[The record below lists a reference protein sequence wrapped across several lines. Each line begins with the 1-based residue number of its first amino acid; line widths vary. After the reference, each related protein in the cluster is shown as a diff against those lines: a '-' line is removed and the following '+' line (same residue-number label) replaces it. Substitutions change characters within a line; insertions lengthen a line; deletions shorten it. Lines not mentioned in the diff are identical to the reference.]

1 MSGQRE
7 GSAPVRPQPA
17 WLSDLPGMVAQW
29 HPTRN
34 EPLDPLT
41 LRVGSHRRVWWR
53 CAQGHEW
60 QAKVGSRTRR
70 ETGCPV
76 CSVRRVSPTR
86 NLAALYPEI
95 ATTWHSTANAPLTPD
110 EVSPASSRRVWWR
123 CAVGHEW
130 QVAVANRVMYDCPF
144 CSGRRVTAAI
154 SLAALYPN
162 VAREWHPSRNGTRTP
177 ETVKPRSSIPV
188 WWLCGRCGHEWRTP
202 PSSRTVRGGRV
213 PGMRVAFLLPGGR
226 SALGDASWHRG
237 AVASDRERSREP
249 GGGHLRFRTPGV
261 VAVRTWS
268 LLGDDGQQPRHRQN
282 RLPVLRG

>member
-17 WLSDLPGMVAQW
+17 WLSDLPGMLAQW
-29 HPTRN
+29 HPTGN
-34 EPLDPLT
+34 GPLDPLT

-76 CSVRRVSPTR
+76 CSGRRVSPAR
-86 NLAALYPEI
+86 NLAALYPEV
-95 ATTWHSTANAPLTPD
+95 AATWHPTANAPLTPD
-110 EVSPASSRRVWWR
+110 EVSPASGKRVWWR
-123 CAVGHEW
+123 CAAGHEW

-144 CSGRRVTAAI
+144 CSGRRVTAAT

-188 WWLCGRCGHEWRTP
+188 WWQCAREHSWETTVNSRTTSKTGCPYCTGKRPWSEHNLAVVRPELAREWHPTRNGTVTAHSSHRAWWRCDDCGHEWQ
-202 PSSRTVRGGRV
+202 
-213 PGMRVAFLLPGGR
+213 
-226 SALGDASWHRG
+226 ASVNNRARG
-237 AVASDRERSREP
+237 AACPACALAAR
-249 GGGHLRFRTPGV
+249 
-261 VAVRTWS
+261 
-268 LLGDDGQQPRHRQN
+268 
-282 RLPVLRG
+282 VLR

>member
-41 LRVGSHRRVWWR
+41 LRVGSHRRVWWQ

-86 NLAALYPEI
+86 NLAALYPEV
-95 ATTWHSTANAPLTPD
+95 ATTWHPTANVVLVVRVRAGFGARRPAL
-110 EVSPASSRRVWWR
+110 VSSA
-123 CAVGHEW
+123 AV
-130 QVAVANRVMYDCPF
+130 QPPVFAV
-144 CSGRRVTAAI
+144 S
-154 SLAALYPN
+154 
-162 VAREWHPSRNGTRTP
+162 
-177 ETVKPRSSIPV
+177 
-188 WWLCGRCGHEWRTP
+188 
-202 PSSRTVRGGRV
+202 
-213 PGMRVAFLLPGGR
+213 
-226 SALGDASWHRG
+226 
-237 AVASDRERSREP
+237 
-249 GGGHLRFRTPGV
+249 
-261 VAVRTWS
+261 
-268 LLGDDGQQPRHRQN
+268 
-282 RLPVLRG
+282 